1 MFKVLQRSNLLYRD
15 ERVFR
20 LLLFTVT
27 TLFSGLSHPSFAG
40 EQTCDLD
47 IRKKLEGS
55 SEVYNNKSLDFCSMR
70 YTEEESEKDSRYV
83 LSLAADINLA
93 TQLGND
99 EKALQLAC
107 LVFDYFREHDILNHI
122 KYGGID
128 SEDNI
133 IYERMFPTSFPTKIR
148 RNNRGEIV
156 DYTVDLE
163 SMKKSFSNSGAC
175 EYLVIFSP
183 WTNSPLFKIK
193 ISKELL
199 IYWTN
204 E

>member
-1 MFKVLQRSNLLYRD
+1 MAMF
-15 ERVFR
+15 
-20 LLLFTVT
+20 
-27 TLFSGLSHPSFAG
+27 FSGLSHPSFAG
-40 EQTCDLD
+40 EQTCNLD
-47 IRKKLEGS
+47 IRKKLEGF
-55 SEVYNNKSLDFCSMR
+55 SEVNNKSLDFCSMQ
-70 YTEEESEKDSRYV
+70 YSEEESEKDSRNV
-83 LSLAADINLA
+83 LSLAAGINLA
-93 TQLGND
+93 TQLGDD
-99 EKALQLAC
+99 EKALQLAY
-107 LVFDYFREHDILNHI
+107 LVFDYFREQDVLNHI

-128 SEDNI
+128 AEDNI
-133 IYERMFPTSFPTKIR
+133 IYVRMFPTSFPTKIR

-163 SMKKSFSNSGAC
+163 AMKKSFSNSGAC

-183 WTNSPLFKIK
+183 WTHSPLFKIK